1 MSEVSKSPQT
11 GRKIW
16 YAAAIVLSGIV
27 LLISA
32 LGVFG
37 SWVLM
42 DTLGDISETMLGA
55 VDRSAGS
62 VRMVFS
68 DVDDTLG
75 EIQVITDSLVDS
87 RDQLSQAVSDQGL
100 LMTLLPEEQ
109 TDKLIELGDQ
119 VEQTINTI
127 GDVASSI
134 VSLYRSINRL
144 PLVNLPALEQD
155 EIETIEA
162 DINQVRDS
170 ITELRQGIEDF
181 RSEAASTIDRIT
193 QPLDRV
199 SSQLEQSRN
208 RLEEV
213 DQQLAELQE
222 RAQRLQD
229 LTRTIFVLLAVFS
242 TLFLAYVGY
251 TQVEV
256 IRLYLGRWKALGD
269 SNQPEAMEEATPEPE
284 QDPGTG
290 AGSQSD

>member
-1 MSEVSKSPQT
+1 MSEVKQSPQL

-16 YAAAIVLSGIV
+16 YTAAIVLSGIV
-27 LLISA
+27 LLLCA
-32 LGVFG
+32 VGVFG
-37 SWVLM
+37 SWLLM

-170 ITELRQGIEDF
+170 ITELRQGIEEF
-181 RSEAASTIDRIT
+181 RSEAARTIDSIT

-208 RLEEV
+208 RLVEV

-222 RAQRLQD
+222 RAQRLQE
-229 LTRTIFVLLAVFS
+229 LARTIFGLLAAFS

-256 IRLYLGRWKALGD
+256 IRLYLGRWKALGE
-269 SNQPEAMEEATPEPE
+269 SSQPAAMEEATPEPE

-290 AGSQSD
+290 AGPQDD

>member
-1 MSEVSKSPQT
+1 M
-11 GRKIW
+11 
-16 YAAAIVLSGIV
+16 
-27 LLISA
+27 
-32 LGVFG
+32 
-37 SWVLM
+37 
-42 DTLGDISETMLGA
+42 
-55 VDRSAGS
+55 
-62 VRMVFS
+62 FS

-75 EIQVITDSLVDS
+75 EIEVITDSIVDS
-87 RDQLSQAVSDQGL
+87 RDQLSQVVSDQGL

-109 TDKLIELGDQ
+109 TDKLIALSDQ
-119 VEQTINTI
+119 VEQTIITI

-170 ITELRQGIEDF
+170 VEELRQEIEEF
-181 RSEAASTIDRIT
+181 RSGAASTIDRIT
-193 QPLDRV
+193 QPLERV

-208 RLEEV
+208 HLAEV

-229 LTRTIFVLLAVFS
+229 LARTIFVLLAVFS
-242 TLFLAYVGY
+242 TLFLAYVSY

-269 SNQPEAMEEATPEPE
+269 KSQPAAMEEPTPEPE

-290 AGSQSD
+290 AGSEGS

>member
-1 MSEVSKSPQT
+1 MSEVSQSSQL

-16 YAAAIVLSGIV
+16 YTAAIVLSGIV
-27 LLISA
+27 LLLSA
-32 LGVFG
+32 AVVFG

-55 VDRSAGS
+55 VDRSAGG

-75 EIQVITDSLVDS
+75 EIQVITDSIVDS

-109 TDKLIELGDQ
+109 TDNLVALSEQ

-144 PLVNLPALEQD
+144 PLVNLPSLEQD

-170 ITELRQGIEDF
+170 ITELRQGIEEF
-181 RSEAASTIDRIT
+181 RSGAASTIDRLT

-208 RLEEV
+208 HLVEV

-229 LTRTIFVLLAVFS
+229 LARTVFVLLAVFS

-256 IRLYLGRWKALGD
+256 IRLYLGRWKALGN
-269 SNQPEAMEEATPEPE
+269 SSQPAAMEEPTPEPE

-290 AGSQSD
+290 GGS

>member
-109 TDKLIELGDQ
+109 TDKLIELSDQ
-119 VEQTINTI
+119 VEQTIETI
-127 GDVASSI
+127 GEVASSI

-155 EIETIEA
+155 EIETLEA

-269 SNQPEAMEEATPEPE
+269 SSQPEAMEEATPEPQQE
-284 QDPGTG
+284 SGTR
-290 AGSQSD
+290 AGSDDS